1 MSFKKNIFILLFLVI
16 ACQNT
21 SAQWKTKEIVA
32 EGTYI
37 ALSYID
43 VKMTLNAIKT
53 GYFEEGNPVLGKTS
67 STIISR
73 SIILSLIHIF
83 IADKIGEDRFI
94 FQVIS
99 IAVRSLIINQNHNI
113 GVSITF

>member
-1 MSFKKNIFILLFLVI
+1 MKTALFMLLVI
-16 ACQNT
+16 FSSEL
-21 SAQWKTKEIVA
+21 SAQWKAKEIVA

-43 VKMTLNAIKT
+43 VSMTLHAIKS
-53 GYFEEGNPVLGKTS
+53 GMYAEGNPILGKTN

-73 SIILSLIHIF
+73 STIISLAHIF
-83 IADKIGEDRFI
+83 IADRIGEDRFL

-99 IAVRSLIINQNHNI
+99 IVLRSLIINQNHNI
-113 GVSITF
+113 GVMIIL